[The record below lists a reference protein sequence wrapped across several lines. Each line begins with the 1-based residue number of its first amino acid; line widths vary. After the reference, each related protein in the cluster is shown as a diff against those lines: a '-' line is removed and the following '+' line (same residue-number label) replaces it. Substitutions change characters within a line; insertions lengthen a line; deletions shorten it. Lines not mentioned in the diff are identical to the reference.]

1 MSWLVK
7 DLTPH
12 VQAVGT
18 KLLYVSIQILS
29 AVAGRLNIYMY
40 KIQRE
45 GGNLKYWMIAA
56 FRVNFKV

>member
-29 AVAGRLNIYMY
+29 AVAGGVNIYMY
-40 KIQRE
+40 ELQ
-45 GGNLKYWMIAA
+45 GGQSEILND
-56 FRVNFKV
+56 RG